1 MKIRRS
7 IVGQT
12 NVCCNR
18 YSDGT
23 IFVGA
28 LTDFMHRSVKSRVAK
43 SPRTQTHPTATVE
56 AVRASCSWSV
66 IRMNGSRRWPSRPG
80 RMKHSSW
87 STLFCGLR
95 GSTTSSR
102 RCCRRLVLG
111 GSCGARSLL
120 RRCRPSWPTCATW
133 RDQRDARWLVSVE
146 PDLGCRAV
154 PRMLSLYVLIS
165 RPAWVVS
172 SISNTA

>member
-43 SPRTQTHPTATVE
+43 SPRWGDRLSVYAIATV
-56 AVRASCSWSV
+56 CTPGC
-66 IRMNGSRRWPSRPG
+66 GSPFIVGDFGKLAARDG
-80 RMKHSSW
+80 
-87 STLFCGLR
+87 LFCYLQPVPCVFR
-95 GSTTSSR
+95 K
-102 RCCRRLVLG
+102 
-111 GSCGARSLL
+111 
-120 RRCRPSWPTCATW
+120 CAH
-133 RDQRDARWLVSVE
+133 
-146 PDLGCRAV
+146 
-154 PRMLSLYVLIS
+154 
-165 RPAWVVS
+165 
-172 SISNTA
+172 

>member
-43 SPRTQTHPTATVE
+43 SPRTQTHPPTATVE
-56 AVRASCSWSV
+56 VSPCVFLDGDPYERLTNMAQQARA
-66 IRMNGSRRWPSRPG
+66 NEAQF
-80 RMKHSSW
+80 
-87 STLFCGLR
+87 L
-95 GSTTSSR
+95 
-102 RCCRRLVLG
+102 
-111 GSCGARSLL
+111 
-120 RRCRPSWPTCATW
+120 
-133 RDQRDARWLVSVE
+133 DA
-146 PDLGCRAV
+146 PDSAG
-154 PRMLSLYVLIS
+154 
-165 RPAWVVS
+165 
-172 SISNTA
+172 